1 MGYSLGGLVARYV
14 VGLLFSS
21 GTFEKLQPVN
31 FHTFATPHVGTRT
44 PLGPFPGSF
53 GSAIFNALGPR
64 TLSVSGRQMWMIDE
78 FRDTGRPLLSVL
90 ADPGSIFMRG
100 LKGFKNLALYA
111 NVINDRSVSFYTAM
125 IWDKDPFR
133 DLEDLDLN
141 YLPGW
146 EGLAIDP
153 SDPISSSPKTPEIP
167 QTYLQAMTSR
177 STTFIKNAPLMGAIA
192 LLVPIGS
199 TVYLINSGIQV
210 IRSSNRIKLH
220 EAGKAGI
227 ELGRYRIPV
236 MIGEA
241 RERIGRV
248 LSRRGTME
256 SKFAE
261 DEGEEGSGEVE
272 NGWVMDDKEVEKKLN
287 GHVALTD
294 AQISNPNNRDND
306 AAAAAAP
313 TTTEKSPSTLSNPLP
328 PSPPSTTPQLS
339 LLPPQIQIIQD
350 LNTLPW
356 RKFPVYIRKV
366 RHTHAA
372 IVVRMDRKA
381 FDEGRRLMGHWKGEV
396 WVD

>member
-1 MGYSLGGLVARYV
+1 M
-14 VGLLFSS
+14 
-21 GTFEKLQPVN
+21 N

-100 LKGFKNLALYA
+100 LRGFKNLALYA
-111 NVINDRSVSFYTAM
+111 NVINDRSVAFYTAM
-125 IWDKDPFR
+125 IWDKNPFR
-133 DLEDLDLN
+133 DIEDLDLN

-146 EGLAIDP
+146 DGLIIDP
-153 SDPISSSPKTPEIP
+153 SDPISSSPKPPEIP
-167 QTYLQAMTSR
+167 QTYLQAITSR

-227 ELGRYRIPV
+227 ELGRFRIPV

-241 RERIGRV
+241 KERIGRV

-261 DEGEEGSGEVE
+261 DEGEEENGSAEVE
-272 NGWVMDDKEVEKKLN
+272 NGWVMNDKEVEKAQN
-287 GHVALTD
+287 GHIVIPDAQSSIPNLNNNPTATHTD
-294 AQISNPNNRDND
+294 AANSTSP
-306 AAAAAAP
+306 P
-313 TTTEKSPSTLSNPLP
+313 TNEKSITPLP
-328 PSPPSTTPQLS
+328 PSPPSSIPQLS
-339 LLPPQIQIIQD
+339 LLPPQIQIIHD

-356 RKFPVYIRKV
+356 RKFPVYIRNV

-381 FDEGRRLMGHWKGEV
+381 FDEGRRLMGQWSGEV